1 MGSQADVQPMQAR
14 RAWARRRPTSATS
27 AGTSRR
33 SQIERGHVRAGRAA
47 HSWQAVACAG
57 SSIGIKGMLVAA
69 KTMALT
75 LADLYGDPALLATA
89 KEEFLRR
96 RGGSGFKYTT
106 FAPSRPPLDYR
117 K

>member
-1 MGSQADVQPMQAR
+1 VP
-14 RAWARRRPTSATS
+14 
-27 AGTSRR
+27 
-33 SQIERGHVRAGRAA
+33 A

-57 SSIGIKGMLVAA
+57 SSIGMKGMLVAA

-75 LADLYGDPALLATA
+75 MSDLYSAPATIAAA

-96 RGGSGFKYTT
+96 RGGAGFKYSTL
-106 FAPSRPPLDYR
+106 APPQPPLDYR